1 MELTQRDLIDL
12 AIYAQYKDE
21 LYHHGILGM
30 KWGVRR
36 YQNED
41 GSLTPEGQRRYRETG
56 DAERIMRTHTRMN
69 AASGVFG
76 GGLIPG
82 IAAAVGTK
90 TAMKRMDDATAKEK
104 EQVYKD
110 WGRVGRNVSGALFGG
125 GFGGTMGYSLAA
137 VPVTLLTAN
146 PVLGATAGYGAAAI
160 GGALGGIGGW
170 KAGGKSYDKNYDKN
184 MEKNRYVKRTK
195 KELEEYDRE
204 HQQG

>member
-41 GSLTPEGQRRYRETG
+41 GSLTPEGQRRYRETSE
-56 DAERIMRTHTRMN
+56 AERIRNTNTYMN
-69 AASGVFG
+69 TLSGVFNLGPIG
-76 GGLIPG
+76 GSAIGLATHYLG
-82 IAAAVGTK
+82 KKAT
-90 TAMKRMDDATAKEK
+90 DDDVVKQEEELKQAGKK
-104 EQVYKD
+104 
-110 WGRVGRNVSGALFGG
+110 GRQSLGSWSGLTTGAYAGMVPGALIG
-125 GFGGTMGYSLAA
+125 
-137 VPVTLLTAN
+137 N
-146 PVLGATAGYGAAAI
+146 PIVMS
-160 GGALGGIGGW
+160 GGAIVGGILGGIGGY
-170 KAGGKSYDKNYDKN
+170 KLGGVSYDAHYDKNK
-184 MEKNRYVKRTK
+184 EKNRYVKRTK

>member
-12 AIYAQYKDE
+12 AIYEQYKDE

-56 DAERIMRTHTRMN
+56 YAERMRGTNVAMN
-69 AASGVFG
+69 TASGLFG
-76 GGLIPG
+76 AGLIPG
-82 IAAAVGTK
+82 IAAGVVTN

-104 EQVYKD
+104 EQAYKD
-110 WGRVGRNVSGALFGG
+110 WGRTGRNVSGALFGG
-125 GFGGTMGYSLAA
+125 AFGGTMGYSLAS

-146 PVLGATAGYGAAAI
+146 PVLGAAAGYGAAAI

-170 KAGGKSYDKNYDKN
+170 KAGGKSYDKNYEKHMEN
-184 MEKNRYVKRTK
+184 MRYVKRTK

>member
-41 GSLTPEGQRRYRETG
+41 GSLTPEGQRRYKENSYASRLANTN
-56 DAERIMRTHTRMN
+56 MLTRQTSAQMIGGPIGQMAVMGGN
-69 AASGVFG
+69 IKTAKRLENMSDEEARNEEAKIKESAKKGRNIASGLYGGILSGTSAMALGALTGNPVVAVG
-76 GGLIPG
+76 AGVVGGL
-82 IAAAVGTK
+82 
-90 TAMKRMDDATAKEK
+90 
-104 EQVYKD
+104 
-110 WGRVGRNVSGALFGG
+110 
-125 GFGGTMGYSLAA
+125 
-137 VPVTLLTAN
+137 
-146 PVLGATAGYGAAAI
+146 
-160 GGALGGIGGW
+160 LGGVGGV
-170 KAGGKSYDKNYDKN
+170 SLSNSSFDKTWNKN
-184 MEKNRYVKRTK
+184 MERYRYTKRSK